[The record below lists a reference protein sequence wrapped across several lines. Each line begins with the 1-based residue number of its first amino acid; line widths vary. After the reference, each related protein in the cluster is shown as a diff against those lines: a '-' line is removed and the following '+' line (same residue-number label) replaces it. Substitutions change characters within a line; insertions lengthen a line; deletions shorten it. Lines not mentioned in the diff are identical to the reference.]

1 MMILCPNCHSQEIAG
16 SLFCSEC
23 GARLVVA
30 EIPTTQHI
38 ERAQTGILM
47 LQSQPPSDTV
57 PSPTVSANKVDTVI
71 SLHLIESGM
80 ILHLSGQTEF
90 TLGRV
95 AEGQPIL
102 PDVDLSPYEG
112 YSQGVSRLHSAIK
125 LNNQRVFITDL
136 GSSNGT
142 RVNSQKILP
151 NVDYPLNHGDV
162 ISLGKFKIQ
171 VLIRK

>member
-1 MMILCPNCHSQEIAG
+1 MTGA
-16 SLFCSEC
+16 LFCTEC
-23 GARLVVA
+23 GARLVVTEA
-30 EIPTTQHI
+30 PTTHHI
-38 ERAQTGILM
+38 ERNQTGLLIF
-47 LQSQPPSDTV
+47 QGRQTSPPVPVTPTTV
-57 PSPTVSANKVDTVI
+57 ADALV

-80 ILHLSGQTEF
+80 ILHLTGQNEF

-112 YSQGVSRLHSAIK
+112 YAQGVSRLHAALK
-125 LNNQRVFITDL
+125 TNNNRVFITDL

-142 RVNSQKILP
+142 RVNGQKIMP

-162 ISLGKFKIQ
+162 VALGKFKIQ
-171 VLIRK
+171 VLVRKT

>member
-1 MMILCPNCHSQEIAG
+1 MILCPNCHNQELTG
-16 SLFCSEC
+16 SLFCAEC
-23 GARLVVA
+23 GTRLVVS
-30 EIPTTQHI
+30 EVPTTQHI
-38 ERAQTGILM
+38 ERNQTGSLIP
-47 LQSQPPSDTV
+47 QSRPPTSQGLSPSSSVAETV
-57 PSPTVSANKVDTVI
+57 V

-95 AEGQPIL
+95 ADGQPIL
-102 PDVDLSPYEG
+102 PDVDLSPYEA
-112 YSQGVSRLHSAIK
+112 YAQGVSRLHSALK

-142 RVNSQKILP
+142 RVNGQKIMP

-162 ISLGKFKIQ
+162 VSLGKFKIQ
-171 VLIRK
+171 VLIRKS

>member
-1 MMILCPNCHSQEIAG
+1 MTGA
-16 SLFCSEC
+16 LFCAEC
-23 GARLVVA
+23 GARLVVTEA
-30 EIPTTQHI
+30 PTTHHI
-38 ERAQTGILM
+38 ERNQTGLLIF
-47 LQSQPPSDTV
+47 QGRQTSPPV
-57 PSPTVSANKVDTVI
+57 PVTPTTAADALV

-80 ILHLSGQTEF
+80 ILHLTGQNEF

-112 YSQGVSRLHSAIK
+112 YAQGVSRLHAALK
-125 LNNQRVFITDL
+125 TNNNRVFITDL

-142 RVNSQKILP
+142 RVNGQKIMP

-162 ISLGKFKIQ
+162 VALGKFKIQ
-171 VLIRK
+171 VLVRKT

>member
-1 MMILCPNCHSQEIAG
+1 MILCPNCHHQEFSGA
-16 SLFCSEC
+16 LFCSEC
-23 GARLVVA
+23 GARLVVTEA
-30 EIPTTQHI
+30 PTTHHI
-38 ERAQTGILM
+38 ERNQTGLIM
-47 LQSQPPSDTV
+47 TQGPAPVPPPVPAASSETTDATV
-57 PSPTVSANKVDTVI
+57 

-80 ILHLSGQTEF
+80 ILHLTGQNEF
-90 TLGRV
+90 TMGRV

-102 PDVDLSPYEG
+102 PDVDLSPYEA
-112 YSQGVSRLHSAIK
+112 YAQGVSRLHAALK

-142 RVNSQKILP
+142 RVNGQKIMP

-162 ISLGKFKIQ
+162 IALGKFKIQ